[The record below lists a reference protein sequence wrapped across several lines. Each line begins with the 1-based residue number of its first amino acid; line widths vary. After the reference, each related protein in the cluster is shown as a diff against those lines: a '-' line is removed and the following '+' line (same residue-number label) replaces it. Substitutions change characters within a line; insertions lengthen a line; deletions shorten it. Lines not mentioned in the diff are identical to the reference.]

1 MNAVRNSILSP
12 SFVPTLDA
20 AAALYTAA
28 QAEQDRQQAAEAQAK
43 EAALHAERE
52 EVRAWLE
59 TQIPPEFVP
68 YADLSEY
75 THYKAEMVVET
86 NFSRAGSLIHLN
98 IPGAAPIRFTIC
110 RRPREG
116 SIVFLFA
123 YYHTD
128 GEDMIFGAPI
138 DVNVKDMSDGDEEYD
153 LQWYFDR
160 QYNHSDF
167 NMALGA
173 AVAIWREK
181 GELLARDLQDY
192 RARKEDD
199 EIIEKMFD
207 DDEEEPEPNDEPYDE
222 PFDSL
227 IARLILE
234 VTTLDLAKKRQKLDS
249 QIDKFSAKLEK
260 VDGDLAATFGSLFE
274 SEISAIMY
282 ACFLG
287 GLSYGL
293 CPCPSDTVEDY
304 IVAAVSPI
312 ENANYIQWMGVET
325 RIRQT
330 SPRLEAAYR
339 SLDLLIALHKGI
351 EQDAMFLHGMAI
363 GQRIIN
369 AVSHQAE
376 I

>member
-1 MNAVRNSILSP
+1 MNAVHNSILSP
-12 SFVPTLDA
+12 SFIPTLDA
-20 AAALYTAA
+20 AEALFTAA
-28 QAEQDRQQAAEAQAK
+28 QAEQEKQQLAEAQAK
-43 EAALHAERE
+43 ETALHTQRAE
-52 EVRAWLE
+52 VSAWLE

-68 YADLSEY
+68 FVDLSDY
-75 THYKAEMVVET
+75 SHNNAQKNVIET
-86 NFSRAGSLIHLN
+86 RLN
-98 IPGAAPIRFTIC
+98 IPGAAPIHFCIGRSRLDGVWFFYFDNY
-110 RRPREG
+110 RRDDVEFCFLVPYDV
-116 SIVFLFA
+116 SI
-123 YYHTD
+123 
-128 GEDMIFGAPI
+128 EDI
-138 DVNVKDMSDGDEEYD
+138 SDGDGDYQ
-153 LQWYFDR
+153 LCWKYPTN
-160 QYNHSDF
+160 YKYSDF
-167 NMALGA
+167 TLALGA
-173 AVAIWREK
+173 AVALWREK
-181 GELLARDLQDY
+181 GELLALDLQDY

-260 VDGDLAATFGSLFE
+260 VDGDLAATFGNLFE

-304 IVAAVSPI
+304 IVAAISPI

-369 AVSHQAE
+369 AVSHPVE

>member
-1 MNAVRNSILSP
+1 MNAVHNSILSP

-20 AAALYTAA
+20 AEALFTAA
-28 QAEQDRQQAAEAQAK
+28 QAEKERQQAAEAQAK
-43 EAALHAERE
+43 ETALQAQRE
-52 EVRAWLE
+52 EVRTWLA

-68 YADLSEY
+68 YVDLAEY
-75 THYKAEMVVET
+75 SHYKAENVISSPNSGISGCQVQ
-86 NFSRAGSLIHLN
+86 LN
-98 IPGAAPIRFTIC
+98 IPGAAPIRFHII
-110 RRPREG
+110 RRRR
-116 SIVFLFA
+116 
-123 YYHTD
+123 D
-128 GEDMIFGAPI
+128 GDMEFKLAWYRGYNAAEMCFGVPFDVKIEDF
-138 DVNVKDMSDGDEEYD
+138 SDGDGDYQ
-153 LQWYFDR
+153 LNWIYSNS
-160 QYNHSDF
+160 YTYSDF
-167 NMALGA
+167 TLALGA
-173 AVAIWREK
+173 AVSIWRER
-181 GELLARDLQDY
+181 GELFALDLQDY
-192 RARKEDD
+192 HARKEDD
-199 EIIEKMFD
+199 EIIEHMFD
-207 DDEEEPEPNDEPYDE
+207 GDEEEPEPYDE

-249 QIDKFSAKLEK
+249 KIDKFSAKLEK

-325 RIRQT
+325 RIRQA

-351 EQDAMFLHGMAI
+351 EQDAMFLHGMAV

-369 AVSHQAE
+369 AVSHPVE